1 MRRNPLASKLHQRRI
16 DNDKPDA
23 SAGLAWC
30 VTASRSGL
38 AQFCP
43 GLSGEPGRTAGA
55 IAA

>member
-1 MRRNPLASKLHQRRI
+1 MPRNPLASKPHQRRI
-16 DNDKPDA
+16 DNHKPDA
-23 SAGLAWC
+23 SLGLVLC
-30 VTASRSGL
+30 VTASAGDL